1 MRDGLREYWNGD
13 SKRCARSMALVA
25 TSEERLRI
33 MLMELARV
41 MLCSARA
48 RLSDSWREGRFHPSQ
63 TRVLLGL
70 SRVVLRHAGE
80 TLRST

>member
-13 SKRCARSMALVA
+13 SERCARSMALVSTA
-25 TSEERLRI
+25 EERLRI
-33 MLMELARV
+33 MLMELTRV
-41 MLCSARA
+41 TLCSVRA
-48 RLSDSWREGRFHPSQ
+48 RLADAWREGRFHPSQ

-80 TLRST
+80 MLRTI

>member
-13 SKRCARSMALVA
+13 SKRCARSMALVSTA
-25 TSEERLRI
+25 EERLRI
-33 MLMELARV
+33 MMIELERV
-41 MLCSARA
+41 MVCSFRA
-48 RLSDSWREGRFHPSQ
+48 RLSEAWREGRLDPSQ

-80 TLRST
+80 TLRTT